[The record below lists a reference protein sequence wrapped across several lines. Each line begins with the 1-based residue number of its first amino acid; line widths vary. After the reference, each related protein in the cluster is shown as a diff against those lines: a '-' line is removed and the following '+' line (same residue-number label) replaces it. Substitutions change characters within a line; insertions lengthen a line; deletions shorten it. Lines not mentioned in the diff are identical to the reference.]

1 MTNTETFFEAL
12 KAHRESQKIEI
23 QSICEFTKI
32 NFKYIDAIESGDF
45 SILPTVYIRL
55 FIRSYSEFI
64 GADSKKALKDFEK
77 YTTGKIL
84 NETSNKIID
93 SGETSNKNK
102 INQAINLGI
111 NLESDFQITPK
122 RIASI
127 LIPLIA
133 LFFIFNLVSK
143 ITQEQKKEVDKTQIF
158 KENNGINLEKTSDT
172 SSTIKEVS
180 LTNPETNKQRALSR
194 SPLNKNNFL
203 PQNLTKEITTIIN
216 LSPPY
221 NFTIRSLDETKISIS
236 RSTDNNLDQLLNQI
250 VPKSKSYKFNF
261 DSDIYF
267 DLLNN
272 NHVSIKINDF
282 DLENYLMNIDKS
294 SIRGSYKAEI
304 NQLYLSF
311 YTIQN

>member
-1 MTNTETFFEAL
+1 MANTETFFEAL

-32 NFKYIDAIESGDF
+32 NPKYIDAIESGDF

-64 GADSKKALKDFEK
+64 GADPQKALKDFEI
-77 YTTGKIL
+77 YTTGKVVSA
-84 NETSNKIID
+84 TSNKIID
-93 SGETSNKNK
+93 SEDISSKNK

-111 NLESDFQITPK
+111 NLEDDFQITPK

-127 LIPLIA
+127 LIPIIA

-143 ITQEQKKEVDKTQIF
+143 ITQEQKIEVSKTQAL
-158 KENNGINLEKTSDT
+158 KENNEISSETTSDAL
-172 SSTIKEVS
+172 SSIKENL
-180 LTNPETNKQRALSR
+180 LTNSEKNKEQKLSR
-194 SPLNKNNFL
+194 SPLNENNFL
-203 PQNLTKEITTIIN
+203 PQNLTKEITTIVN

-221 NFTIRSLDETKISIS
+221 TFTIKSLDETKISIS
-236 RSTDNNLDQLLNQI
+236 KSTGNNLDQLLNQL
-250 VPKSKSYKFNF
+250 VPKSKSYTFNF

-272 NHVSIKINDF
+272 NHISIKINEF
-282 DLENYLMNIDKS
+282 PLENYLMTIDKA
-294 SIRGSYKAEI
+294 SIRGSYKAEA

-311 YTIQN
+311 YILQN